1 MKFKSLIIVSVT
13 LLTLTWHVQQAAT
26 QQSGNDRGQG
36 VKPPSGERRVALVLG
51 NGAYADSPLENP
63 ANDARG
69 MAVSLRE
76 LGFEVITDVDKDLTG
91 MRRLI
96 RTFGERLRGSS
107 VALFFFAGHGVQVNG
122 VNYLIPIGHQI
133 EREADV
139 RLEAV
144 SADDVLAQMEEAGT
158 GVNLMILDACR
169 DNPFRSLRRSQGQRG
184 LALVT
189 APSGTLIAYATAPG
203 NTAADGKGR
212 PNSPYTTNLL
222 QHIRTP
228 GLKIEDFFKRVRRG
242 VEDLTQR
249 KQTPWEASSLRGDF
263 YFAAPLPEPPVN
275 PLPGYSGEQSLWRF
289 IETSSAPQDFR
300 DYLQQYP
307 NGEHSAAAR
316 VKLRQLEA
324 AASANTAPVT
334 NPNPTSAP
342 PPKPTPTPTPTPAIA
357 YAKVGGPSVR
367 LVAMPFTTAEVDI
380 RGTVRKFAGQPAQG
394 FVEELGNGVK
404 LELVELA
411 GGSFWMGST
420 KAEIDAAFAD
430 YKRYFN
436 SATIYSFTDEAPRH
450 LVTLADFYMGRYEVT
465 QAQWKAM
472 MGKLPDV
479 GFKGDDLPVERVSW
493 IDAFEFCKKLSAKTG
508 REYRLPSEAEWE
520 FAARAGALT
529 PFAFGTTITPEI
541 ANYNGNYPYGNAA
554 KGVYR
559 EKTLL
564 VGGLGVANAWGL
576 YDLHGNVWEWCQ
588 DVWHDSYQG
597 APTDGS
603 AWLSGGDPRRR
614 VLRGGSWDYDGRYC
628 RAAVRYRYDPG
639 ERNYYVGLRVVT
651 SARTHP

>member
-1 MKFKSLIIVSVT
+1 MKFKSLITIIVAALALAWLVPR
-13 LLTLTWHVQQAAT
+13 AAT
-26 QQSGNDRGQG
+26 QPAGQPAGQQAGNDRGQG
-36 VKPPSGERRVALVLG
+36 VKPPAERRVALVLG
-51 NGAYADSPLENP
+51 NGAYADNSLENP

-69 MAVSLRE
+69 VAAALRE

-275 PLPGYSGEQSLWRF
+275 PLPVYSGEQAYWRA
-289 IETSSAPQDFR
+289 IEDSSDAQDFR
-300 DYLQQYP
+300 DYLKQHPTGVYA
-307 NGEHSAAAR
+307 SAAR
-316 VKLRQLEA
+316 VKLRRLEA
-324 AASANTAPVT
+324 VANTNSAPVT
-334 NPNPTSAP
+334 NPNPTATP
-342 PPKPTPTPTPTPAIA
+342 PPKPTPTPAPALA
-357 YAKVGGPSVR
+357 DAKVGGPSVR
-367 LVAMPFTTAEVDI
+367 LVAMPFTTAEVDA
-380 RGTVRKFAGQPAQG
+380 GGMVRKFAGQPAQG

-404 LELVELA
+404 LEMVELL
-411 GGSFWMGST
+411 GGTFDMGSPST
-420 KAEIDAAFAD
+420 EANH
-430 YKRYFN
+430 N
-436 SATIYSFTDEAPRH
+436 SDEVVRRGVRINA
-450 LVTLADFYMGRYEVT
+450 LYVGRYEVT
-465 QAQWKAM
+465 QAQWKAVM
-472 MGKLPDV
+472 SSLPKV
-479 GFKGDDLPVERVSW
+479 GFSGDDLPVESVSW
-493 IDAFEFCKKLSAKTG
+493 EEAVKFCKKLSAKTG
-508 REYRLPSEAEWE
+508 REYRLPTEAEWE
-520 FAARAGALT
+520 YTARAGAQT
-529 PFAFGTTITPEI
+529 PFAFGATITPEI
-541 ANYNGNYPYGNAA
+541 VNYNGNYPYGNAP
-554 KGVYR
+554 KGSYR
-559 EKTLL
+559 EKTVP
-564 VGGLGVANAWGL
+564 VGSMGVANAWGL
-576 YDLHGNVWEWCQ
+576 FDMHGNVWEWCQ
-588 DVWHDSYQG
+588 DWYGTYDAKQFDNPKGPS
-597 APTDGS
+597 
-603 AWLSGGDPRRR
+603 SGQSR
-614 VLRGGSWDYDGRYC
+614 VLRGGSWNYNADNC
-628 RAAVRYRYDPG
+628 RSASRSNNRPAIDLSDFG
-639 ERNYYVGLRVVT
+639 FRVVV
-651 SARTHP
+651 SARTQ